1 MLEPSP
7 CSVPARKGKLG
18 KAGVFQGGMAR
29 GLVPH
34 RAHPYQT
41 VMVTCRY
48 EMGKLSV
55 HRLLLVFPELW
66 EKWKVA
72 EGVFEGLS
80 RM

>member
-1 MLEPSP
+1 
-7 CSVPARKGKLG
+7 
-18 KAGVFQGGMAR
+18 MAR